1 MTIAPNHDPA
11 EFIKNADEVCSLY
24 GSWPTFHDA
33 EVLTVALERGAPP
46 KIPPSMVI
54 RVWTTSYNDRA
65 VQSIVRS
72 RFDRPEE
79 LAIEGFNHQN
89 VLFEINFKLV
99 ENMVHVTFEGIY
111 GVHATFRCQK
121 VTVEAVEVA

>member
-1 MTIAPNHDPA
+1 
-11 EFIKNADEVCSLY
+11 
-24 GSWPTFHDA
+24 
-33 EVLTVALERGAPP
+33 
-46 KIPPSMVI
+46 MVI

-89 VLFEINFKLV
+89 VLFEINFKLI